1 LGQNFAQGTLMG
13 FRLDDIA
20 RSARTSLETSI
31 GLGVLVF
38 QQAQVQRRELRRV
51 GGQLLQ
57 ELGTALDERLK
68 LVEERVSD
76 LNERNNG
83 GK

>member
-1 LGQNFAQGTLMG
+1 MS

-20 RSARTSLETSI
+20 RSARTSLETSV

-51 GGQLLQ
+51 GGQVLHA
-57 ELGTALDERLK
+57 LGTALDERLK
-68 LVEERVSD
+68 LLEERVSD
-76 LNERNNG
+76 FNERNDG
-83 GK
+83 GN

>member
-1 LGQNFAQGTLMG
+1 MG